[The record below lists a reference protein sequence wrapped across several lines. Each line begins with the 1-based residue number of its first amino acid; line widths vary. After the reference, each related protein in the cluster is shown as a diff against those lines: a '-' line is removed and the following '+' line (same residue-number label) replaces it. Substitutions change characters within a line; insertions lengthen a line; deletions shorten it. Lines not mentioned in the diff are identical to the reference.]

1 MLTSSSSGDQWT
13 ACKRQMNVICG
24 IIIPILGSMWIAKMR
39 GYQVIGH
46 TDPKGSHSLAETGK
60 EHGKEAFGMILYLK

>member
-1 MLTSSSSGDQWT
+1 
-13 ACKRQMNVICG
+13 MNIIYG
-24 IIIPILGSMWIAKMR
+24 IIIPTLVSMWTAKMR

-46 TDPKGSHSLAETGK
+46 TDPEGSHSLAETGK

>member
-1 MLTSSSSGDQWT
+1 
-13 ACKRQMNVICG
+13 MNVICG

-46 TDPKGSHSLAETGK
+46 TDPEVSHSLAETGK
-60 EHGKEAFGMILYLK
+60 EHGKEAFGMILYLT